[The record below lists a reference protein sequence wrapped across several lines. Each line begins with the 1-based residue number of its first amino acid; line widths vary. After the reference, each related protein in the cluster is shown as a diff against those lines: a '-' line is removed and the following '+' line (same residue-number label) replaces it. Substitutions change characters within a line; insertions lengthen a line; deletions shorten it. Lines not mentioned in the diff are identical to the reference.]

1 MPNNREVAVRTT
13 GAIAVANR
21 QLPKYFTYEEVR
33 RVIEQARNPRDKLL
47 MECLWQLGPRVSELI
62 QLKPS
67 DIDFSTSVVRLITL
81 KRRRAAERAVPVKPQ
96 LLGELAR
103 HIASQR
109 IADAQ
114 RVFPITRFRVD
125 QIVRAAVRAA
135 GITDGRAHAHTFRH
149 SLGVHLIQR
158 LPITAVKEILGHAS
172 VEATLVY
179 TRLVAQDVRRYF
191 NDIEF

>member
-1 MPNNREVAVRTT
+1 MPNNREVSIRTS

-33 RVIEQARNPRDKLL
+33 RVIEQAKTPRDKLL
-47 MECLWQLGPRVSELI
+47 MECLWQLGPRVSELL
-62 QLKPS
+62 QLKPG
-67 DIDFSTSVVRLITL
+67 DVDFTSGTVRLITL
-81 KRRRAAERAVPVKPQ
+81 KRRAPAERAVPAKAP

-103 HIASQR
+103 FIASNRIPDGQR
-109 IADAQ
+109 I
-114 RVFPITRFRVD
+114 FTITRFRVD
-125 QIVRAAVRAA
+125 QIVRKAARAA
-135 GITDGRAHAHTFRH
+135 GITDRRAHAHTFRH

-158 LPITAVKEILGHAS
+158 LPISAVKEILGHAS
-172 VEATLVY
+172 IENTLVY

>member
-1 MPNNREVAVRTT
+1 MPNNREISIRTS

-21 QLPKYFTYEEVR
+21 QLPKYFSYDEVR
-33 RVIEQARNPRDKLL
+33 RIIEQAKTPRDKLL
-47 MECLWQLGPRVSELI
+47 MECLWQLGPRVSELL

-67 DIDFSTSVVRLITL
+67 DIDFTSGTIRLITL
-81 KRRRAAERAVPVKPQ
+81 KRRTPIERAVPAKAP

-109 IADAQ
+109 IRDDQ
-114 RVFPITRFRVD
+114 KIFPITRFRVD
-125 QIVRAAVRAA
+125 QIVRKACRAA

-172 VEATLVY
+172 IDNTLIY
-179 TRLVAQDVRRYF
+179 TRLVAQDVRKYF

>member
-1 MPNNREVAVRTT
+1 MPNNREVAVRTS
-13 GAIAVANR
+13 GAIALANR
-21 QLPKYFTYEEVR
+21 TLPKYFSREEVR
-33 RVIEQARNPRDKLL
+33 AVIEQATNPRDKLL

-62 QLKPS
+62 QLKPG
-67 DIDFSTSVVRLITL
+67 DIDFTSGTVRLITL
-81 KRRRAAERAVPVKPQ
+81 KRRRPIERAVPAKPQ

-103 HIASQR
+103 YIASNR
-109 IADAQ
+109 IADSQ
-114 RVFPITRFRVD
+114 RLFAITRFRVD
-125 QIVRAAVRAA
+125 QIVRKAARAG

-172 VEATLVY
+172 IENTLVY

-191 NDIEF
+191 QDIEF